1 MKSEI
6 IYIPP
11 KKMWQR
17 HAIIKSIEI
26 TGIVPICQM
35 QFLFVCIL
43 QKQCSWIW
51 FLYHFGPLRLLKLIN
66 INTDFLIFVVQNLMQ
81 HESLRIHS
89 STIWLIYML
98 SQKFQRR
105 TDFQEGINFHKKLRK
120 KKKGREREKSNLG
133 QALKNVIHFF
143 LKPNCKC

>member
-26 TGIVPICQM
+26 TGIVPIS
-35 QFLFVCIL
+35 
-43 QKQCSWIW
+43 QCSFSLSAFCKNSVHEW
-51 FLYHFGPLRLLKLIN
+51 FLYHFGPKRLLKLIN
-66 INTDFLIFVVQNLMQ
+66 INTDFLIFVVPNLMQ
-81 HESLRIHS
+81 HKSLRIHS

-98 SQKFQRR
+98 SQKFQR